1 MFNKAF
7 QTLQNN
13 ISQGFSNIKSFVKE
27 NLTPLDLK
35 SKIEINKKF
44 YYEDHLIA
52 EGGYAYIYQIISSE
66 NHKNYAL
73 KKINIQSKSH
83 LNNIKNE
90 IKYWKILSK
99 YKNIIHLYDY
109 EISEKTVYIIMEL
122 CKEGTLLD
130 YINKKKFINEEEALA
145 ILYQIILGVYA
156 MHCQE
161 PPIAHRDLKIENILK
176 FENVYKLCDF
186 GSATTIIFNPLNCNE
201 KEKNET
207 LNNFETN
214 STIYYR
220 APEMCDKY
228 NEYEIN
234 EKVDIWAL
242 GCILYT
248 ILFKIQPFNDG
259 LKLNIISA
267 SYNFPK
273 NNIEKYSEKIIDLI
287 RLMLNPNPI
296 ERPSAKDILNLLKN
310 WNQINKINLPE
321 EIENIKKKQISN
333 GYFDMIND
341 LDKKNGKKN
350 IKLISQEDILRIQ
363 NNINNKIKNYEKK
376 EKDSNQN
383 QNQKNNNNINLLW
396 DFDVNNNNN
405 YQTNEENDNNNNNLL
420 DFEFTDNIDNNNVI
434 NKEKENNNNDL
445 FEFINNSNNAI
456 NNDFSKEKNNNI
468 NNSNNFILNVDNT
481 FQQNINIQQNNNKE
495 KKQNNNNNNVQD
507 IFSFFK

>member
-7 QTLQNN
+7 QAIQNN

-35 SKIEINKKF
+35 SKIEINKKI

-52 EGGYAYIYQIISSE
+52 EGGYAYIYQIISFE

-73 KKINIQSKSH
+73 KKINIQSKNH

-109 EISEKTVYIIMEL
+109 EITEKTVFIIMEL

-130 YINKKKFINEEEALA
+130 YINKKKFINEEEALT

-186 GSATTIIFNPLNCNE
+186 GSATTIKFNPLNCNE

-207 LNNFETN
+207 LNNFESN

-296 ERPSAKDILNLLKN
+296 ERPSAKEILDILKN
-310 WNQINKINLPE
+310 WNQINKIDLPE
-321 EIENIKKKQISN
+321 EVENIKKRQISN
-333 GYFDMIND
+333 GYFDND
-341 LDKKNGKKN
+341 LEKRNGKKN

-363 NNINNKIKNYEKK
+363 NNINNKINNYEKK
-376 EKDSNQN
+376 EVDENIKNQ
-383 QNQKNNNNINLLW
+383 NNNNINLLW
-396 DFDVNNNNN
+396 DFGLNNNNN
-405 YQTNEENDNNNNNLL
+405 KINNNKTNEQNDNNNLL
-420 DFEFTDNIDNNNVI
+420 DFEFTDNINNNEQ
-434 NKEKENNNNDL
+434 KENNNNNDL
-445 FEFINNSNNAI
+445 FEFINNSNS
-456 NNDFSKEKNNNI
+456 NDFSKEKNNNI
-468 NNSNNFILNVDNT
+468 NNNNNFILNVDNT

-495 KKQNNNNNNVQD
+495 KKQKNNNNEQD

>member
-7 QTLQNN
+7 QAIQNN

-35 SKIEINKKF
+35 SKIEINKKI

-52 EGGYAYIYQIISSE
+52 EGGYAYIYQIISFE

-73 KKINIQSKSH
+73 KKINIQSKNH

-109 EISEKTVYIIMEL
+109 EITEKTVFIIMEL

-130 YINKKKFINEEEALA
+130 YINKKKFINEEEALT

-186 GSATTIIFNPLNCNE
+186 GSATTIKFNPLNCNE

-207 LNNFETN
+207 LNNFESN

-296 ERPSAKDILNLLKN
+296 ERPSAKEILDILKN
-310 WNQINKINLPE
+310 WNQINKIDLPE
-321 EIENIKKKQISN
+321 EVENIKKRQISN
-333 GYFDMIND
+333 GYFDND
-341 LDKKNGKKN
+341 LEKRNGKKN

-363 NNINNKIKNYEKK
+363 NNINNKINNYEKK
-376 EKDSNQN
+376 EVDENIKNQ
-383 QNQKNNNNINLLW
+383 NNNNINLLW
-396 DFDVNNNNN
+396 DFGLNNNNN
-405 YQTNEENDNNNNNLL
+405 KINNNKTNEQNDNNNLL
-420 DFEFTDNIDNNNVI
+420 DFEFTDNINNNEQ
-434 NKEKENNNNDL
+434 KENNNNNDL
-445 FEFINNSNNAI
+445 FEFINNLN

-468 NNSNNFILNVDNT
+468 NNNNNFILNVDNT

-495 KKQNNNNNNVQD
+495 KKQKNNNNEQD

>member
-7 QTLQNN
+7 QAIQNN

-35 SKIEINKKF
+35 SKIEINKKI

-73 KKINIQSKSH
+73 KKINIQSKNH

-109 EISEKTVYIIMEL
+109 EITEKTVFIIMEL

-130 YINKKKFINEEEALA
+130 YINKKKFINEEEALT

-186 GSATTIIFNPLNCNE
+186 GSATTIKFNPLNCNE

-296 ERPSAKDILNLLKN
+296 ERPSAKDIMDILKN
-310 WNQINKINLPE
+310 WNQINKIDLPE
-321 EIENIKKKQISN
+321 EVENIKKRQISN
-333 GYFDMIND
+333 GYFDID
-341 LDKKNGKKN
+341 SEKRNGKKN

-363 NNINNKIKNYEKK
+363 NNINNKINNYEKK
-376 EKDSNQN
+376 EVDENIKNQ
-383 QNQKNNNNINLLW
+383 NNNNINLLW
-396 DFDVNNNNN
+396 DFDLNNNNN
-405 YQTNEENDNNNNNLL
+405 KINNNKTNEQNNNNNLL
-420 DFEFTDNIDNNNVI
+420 DFEFTDNINNNEQ
-434 NKEKENNNNDL
+434 KENNNNNDL
-445 FEFINNSNNAI
+445 FEFINNSNS
-456 NNDFSKEKNNNI
+456 NDFSKEKNNNI
-468 NNSNNFILNVDNT
+468 NNNNNFILNVDNT

-495 KKQNNNNNNVQD
+495 KKQKNNNNDQNIYKNLLY
-507 IFSFFK
+507 

>member
-7 QTLQNN
+7 QAIQNN

-35 SKIEINKKF
+35 SKIEINKKI

-73 KKINIQSKSH
+73 KKINIQSKNH

-186 GSATTIIFNPLNCNE
+186 GSATTIKFNPLNCTE

-207 LNNFETN
+207 LNNFESN

-296 ERPSAKDILNLLKN
+296 ERPSAKEILDILKN
-310 WNQINKINLPE
+310 WNQINKIDLPE
-321 EIENIKKKQISN
+321 EVENIKKRQISN
-333 GYFDMIND
+333 GYFDND
-341 LDKKNGKKN
+341 LEKRNGKKN

-363 NNINNKIKNYEKK
+363 NNINNKINNYEKK
-376 EKDSNQN
+376 EVDENIKNQ
-383 QNQKNNNNINLLW
+383 NNNNINLLW
-396 DFDVNNNNN
+396 DFDLNNNNN
-405 YQTNEENDNNNNNLL
+405 KINNNKTNEQNNNNNLL
-420 DFEFTDNIDNNNVI
+420 DFEFTDNINNNEQ
-434 NKEKENNNNDL
+434 KENNNNNDL
-445 FEFINNSNNAI
+445 FEFINNSNS
-456 NNDFSKEKNNNI
+456 NDFSKEKNNNI
-468 NNSNNFILNVDNT
+468 NNNNNFILNVDNT

-495 KKQNNNNNNVQD
+495 KKQKNNNNNEQD

>member
-109 EISEKTVYIIMEL
+109 EITEKTVFIIMEL

-130 YINKKKFINEEEALA
+130 YINKKKFINEEEALT

-186 GSATTIIFNPLNCNE
+186 GSATTIKFNPLNCNE

-207 LNNFETN
+207 LNNFESN

-363 NNINNKIKNYEKK
+363 NNINNKINNYEKK
-376 EKDSNQN
+376 EVDENIKNQ
-383 QNQKNNNNINLLW
+383 NNNNINLLW
-396 DFDVNNNNN
+396 DFDLNNNNN
-405 YQTNEENDNNNNNLL
+405 DNNNNNINEQNNNNNLL
-420 DFEFTDNIDNNNVI
+420 DFEFTDNIDNNKQ
-434 NKEKENNNNDL
+434 KENNNNNDL
-445 FEFINNSNNAI
+445 FEFINNSNS
-456 NNDFSKEKNNNI
+456 NDFSKEKNNNI
-468 NNSNNFILNVDNT
+468 NNNNNFILNVDNT

-495 KKQNNNNNNVQD
+495 KKQKNNNNEQD

>member
-7 QTLQNN
+7 QAIQNN

-35 SKIEINKKF
+35 SKIEINKKI

-73 KKINIQSKSH
+73 KKINIQSKNH

-109 EISEKTVYIIMEL
+109 EITEKTVFIIMEL

-130 YINKKKFINEEEALA
+130 YINKKKFINEEEALT

-186 GSATTIIFNPLNCNE
+186 GSATTIKFNPLNCNE

-207 LNNFETN
+207 LNNFESN

-296 ERPSAKDILNLLKN
+296 ERPSAKEILDILKN
-310 WNQINKINLPE
+310 WNQINKIDLPE
-321 EIENIKKKQISN
+321 EVENIKKRQISN
-333 GYFDMIND
+333 GYFDND
-341 LDKKNGKKN
+341 LEKRNGKKN

-363 NNINNKIKNYEKK
+363 NNINNKINNYEKK
-376 EKDSNQN
+376 EVDENIKNQ
-383 QNQKNNNNINLLW
+383 NNNNINLLW
-396 DFDVNNNNN
+396 DFDLNNNNN
-405 YQTNEENDNNNNNLL
+405 DNNNNNINEQNNNNNLL
-420 DFEFTDNIDNNNVI
+420 DFEFTDNIDNNKQ
-434 NKEKENNNNDL
+434 KENNNNNDL
-445 FEFINNSNNAI
+445 FEFINNSNS
-456 NNDFSKEKNNNI
+456 NDFSKEKNNNI
-468 NNSNNFILNVDNT
+468 NNNNNFILNVDNT

-495 KKQNNNNNNVQD
+495 KKQKNNNNEQD

>member
-7 QTLQNN
+7 QAIQNN

-35 SKIEINKKF
+35 SKIEINKKI

-109 EISEKTVYIIMEL
+109 EITEKTVFIIMEL

-130 YINKKKFINEEEALA
+130 YINKKKFINEEEALT

-186 GSATTIIFNPLNCNE
+186 GSATTIKFNPLNCSE

-207 LNNFETN
+207 LNNFESN

-296 ERPSAKDILNLLKN
+296 ERPSAKEILDILKN
-310 WNQINKINLPE
+310 WNQINKIDLPE
-321 EIENIKKKQISN
+321 EVENIKKRQISN
-333 GYFDMIND
+333 GYFDIYSE
-341 LDKKNGKKN
+341 KPNGKKN

-363 NNINNKIKNYEKK
+363 NNINNKINNYEKK
-376 EKDSNQN
+376 EIEKNIKNQ
-383 QNQKNNNNINLLW
+383 NNNNINLLW
-396 DFDVNNNNN
+396 DFDLNNNNN
-405 YQTNEENDNNNNNLL
+405 DNNNNNINEQNNNNNLL
-420 DFEFTDNIDNNNVI
+420 DFEFTDNIDNNKQ
-434 NKEKENNNNDL
+434 KENNNNNDL
-445 FEFINNSNNAI
+445 FEFINNSNS
-456 NNDFSKEKNNNI
+456 NDFSKEKNNNI
-468 NNSNNFILNVDNT
+468 NNNNNFILNVDNT

-495 KKQNNNNNNVQD
+495 NKQNNNNNNTQD

>member
-7 QTLQNN
+7 QAIQNN

-35 SKIEINKKF
+35 SKIEINKKI

-73 KKINIQSKSH
+73 KKINIQSKNH

-109 EISEKTVYIIMEL
+109 EITEKTVFIIMEL

-130 YINKKKFINEEEALA
+130 YINKKKFINEEEALT

-186 GSATTIIFNPLNCNE
+186 GSATTIKFNPLNCNE

-207 LNNFETN
+207 LNNFESN

-296 ERPSAKDILNLLKN
+296 ERPSAKEILDILKN
-310 WNQINKINLPE
+310 WNQINKIDLPE
-321 EIENIKKKQISN
+321 EVENIKKRQISN
-333 GYFDMIND
+333 GYFDND
-341 LDKKNGKKN
+341 LEKRNGKKN

-363 NNINNKIKNYEKK
+363 NNINNKINNYEKK
-376 EKDSNQN
+376 EVDENIKNQ
-383 QNQKNNNNINLLW
+383 NNNINLLW
-396 DFDVNNNNN
+396 DFDLNNNNN
-405 YQTNEENDNNNNNLL
+405 KINNNKTNEQNNNNNLL
-420 DFEFTDNIDNNNVI
+420 DFEFTDNINNNEQ
-434 NKEKENNNNDL
+434 KENNNNNDL
-445 FEFINNSNNAI
+445 FEFINNSNS
-456 NNDFSKEKNNNI
+456 NDFSKEKNNNI
-468 NNSNNFILNVDNT
+468 NNNNNFILNVDNT

-495 KKQNNNNNNVQD
+495 KKQKNNNNEQD

>member
-7 QTLQNN
+7 QAIQNN

-35 SKIEINKKF
+35 SKIEINKKI

-73 KKINIQSKSH
+73 KKINIQSKNH

-109 EISEKTVYIIMEL
+109 EITEKTVFIIMEL

-130 YINKKKFINEEEALA
+130 YINKKKFINEEEALT

-186 GSATTIIFNPLNCNE
+186 GSATTIKFNPLNCSE

-207 LNNFETN
+207 LNNFESN

-296 ERPSAKDILNLLKN
+296 ERPSAKEILDILKN
-310 WNQINKINLPE
+310 WNQINKIDLPE
-321 EIENIKKKQISN
+321 EVENIKKRQISN
-333 GYFDMIND
+333 GYFDND
-341 LDKKNGKKN
+341 LEKRNGKKN

-363 NNINNKIKNYEKK
+363 NNINNKINNYEKK
-376 EKDSNQN
+376 EVEENIKTQ
-383 QNQKNNNNINLLW
+383 NNNNINLLW
-396 DFDVNNNNN
+396 DFDLNNNNKIN
-405 YQTNEENDNNNNNLL
+405 NNKTNEQNNNNNLL
-420 DFEFTDNIDNNNVI
+420 DFEFTDNINNNEQ
-434 NKEKENNNNDL
+434 KENNNNNDL
-445 FEFINNSNNAI
+445 FEFINNSNS
-456 NNDFSKEKNNNI
+456 NDFSKEKNNNI
-468 NNSNNFILNVDNT
+468 NNNNNFILNVDNT

-495 KKQNNNNNNVQD
+495 KKQKNNNNEQD

>member
-7 QTLQNN
+7 QAIQNN

-35 SKIEINKKF
+35 SKIEINKKI

-73 KKINIQSKSH
+73 KKINIQSKNH

-109 EISEKTVYIIMEL
+109 EITEKTVFIIMEL

-130 YINKKKFINEEEALA
+130 YINKKKFINEEEALT

-186 GSATTIIFNPLNCNE
+186 GSATTIKFNPLNCSE

-207 LNNFETN
+207 LNNFESN

-296 ERPSAKDILNLLKN
+296 ERPSAKEILDILKN
-310 WNQINKINLPE
+310 WNQINKIDLPE
-321 EIENIKKKQISN
+321 EVENIKKRQISN
-333 GYFDMIND
+333 GYFDND
-341 LDKKNGKKN
+341 LEKRNGKKN

-363 NNINNKIKNYEKK
+363 NNINNKINNYEKK
-376 EKDSNQN
+376 EVDENIKNQ
-383 QNQKNNNNINLLW
+383 NNNNINLLW
-396 DFDVNNNNN
+396 DFDLNNNNN
-405 YQTNEENDNNNNNLL
+405 KINNNKTNEQNNNNNLL
-420 DFEFTDNIDNNNVI
+420 DFEFTDNINNNEQ
-434 NKEKENNNNDL
+434 KENNNNNDL
-445 FEFINNSNNAI
+445 FEFINNSNS
-456 NNDFSKEKNNNI
+456 NDFSKEKNNNI
-468 NNSNNFILNVDNT
+468 NNNNNFILNVDNT
-481 FQQNINIQQNNNKE
+481 FQQNINIQQINNKE
-495 KKQNNNNNNVQD
+495 KKQKNNNNDQD

>member
-7 QTLQNN
+7 QAIQNN

-35 SKIEINKKF
+35 SKIEINKKI

-73 KKINIQSKSH
+73 KKINIQSKNH

-130 YINKKKFINEEEALA
+130 YINKKKFINEEEALT

-186 GSATTIIFNPLNCNE
+186 GSATTIKFNPLNCSE

-207 LNNFETN
+207 LNNFESN

-296 ERPSAKDILNLLKN
+296 ERPSAKEILDILKN
-310 WNQINKINLPE
+310 WNQINKIDLPE
-321 EIENIKKKQISN
+321 EVENIKKRQISN
-333 GYFDMIND
+333 GYFDND
-341 LDKKNGKKN
+341 LEKRNGKKN

-363 NNINNKIKNYEKK
+363 NNINNKINNYEKK
-376 EKDSNQN
+376 EVDENIKNQ
-383 QNQKNNNNINLLW
+383 NNNINLLW
-396 DFDVNNNNN
+396 DFDLNNNNN
-405 YQTNEENDNNNNNLL
+405 KINNNKTNEQNNNNNLL
-420 DFEFTDNIDNNNVI
+420 DFEFTDNINNNEQ
-434 NKEKENNNNDL
+434 KENNNNNDL
-445 FEFINNSNNAI
+445 FEFINNSNS
-456 NNDFSKEKNNNI
+456 NDFSKEKNNNI
-468 NNSNNFILNVDNT
+468 NNNNNFILNVDNT

-495 KKQNNNNNNVQD
+495 KKQKNNNNEQD

>member
-7 QTLQNN
+7 QALQNN

-35 SKIEINKKF
+35 SKIEINNKF

-73 KKINIQSKSH
+73 KKINIQSNSH

-186 GSATTIIFNPLNCNE
+186 GSATTIIFNPLNCTE

-207 LNNFETN
+207 INNFETN

-296 ERPSAKDILNLLKN
+296 ERPSAKDIMDILKN
-310 WNQINKINLPE
+310 WNQINKIDLPE
-321 EIENIKKKQISN
+321 EVENIKKRQISN
-333 GYFDMIND
+333 GYFDID
-341 LDKKNGKKN
+341 SEKPNGKKN

-363 NNINNKIKNYEKK
+363 N
-376 EKDSNQN
+376 
-383 QNQKNNNNINLLW
+383 
-396 DFDVNNNNN
+396 
-405 YQTNEENDNNNNNLL
+405 
-420 DFEFTDNIDNNNVI
+420 
-434 NKEKENNNNDL
+434 
-445 FEFINNSNNAI
+445 
-456 NNDFSKEKNNNI
+456 
-468 NNSNNFILNVDNT
+468 
-481 FQQNINIQQNNNKE
+481 
-495 KKQNNNNNNVQD
+495 
-507 IFSFFK
+507 IFGTWSFNGIWI

>member
-7 QTLQNN
+7 QAIQNN

-35 SKIEINKKF
+35 SKIEINKKI

-73 KKINIQSKSH
+73 KKINIQSKNH

-109 EISEKTVYIIMEL
+109 EITEKTVFIIMEL

-130 YINKKKFINEEEALA
+130 YINKKKFINEEEALT

-186 GSATTIIFNPLNCNE
+186 GSATTIKFNPLNCSE

-207 LNNFETN
+207 LNNFESN

-296 ERPSAKDILNLLKN
+296 ERPSAKEILDILKN
-310 WNQINKINLPE
+310 WNQINKIDLPE
-321 EIENIKKKQISN
+321 EVENIKKRQISN
-333 GYFDMIND
+333 GYFDND
-341 LDKKNGKKN
+341 LEKRNGKKN

-363 NNINNKIKNYEKK
+363 NNINNKINNYEKK
-376 EKDSNQN
+376 EVDENIKNQ
-383 QNQKNNNNINLLW
+383 NNNINLLW
-396 DFDVNNNNN
+396 DFDLNNNNN
-405 YQTNEENDNNNNNLL
+405 KINNNKTNEQNNNNNLL
-420 DFEFTDNIDNNNVI
+420 DFEFTDNINNNEQ
-434 NKEKENNNNDL
+434 KENNNNNDL
-445 FEFINNSNNAI
+445 FEFINNSNS
-456 NNDFSKEKNNNI
+456 NDFSKEKNNNI
-468 NNSNNFILNVDNT
+468 NNNNNFILNVDNT

-495 KKQNNNNNNVQD
+495 KKQKNNNNEQD

>member
-7 QTLQNN
+7 QAIQNN

-35 SKIEINKKF
+35 SKIEINKKI

-52 EGGYAYIYQIISSE
+52 EGGFAYIYQIISSE

-73 KKINIQSKSH
+73 KKINIQSKNH

-109 EISEKTVYIIMEL
+109 EITEKTVFIIMEL

-130 YINKKKFINEEEALA
+130 YINKKKFINEEEALT

-186 GSATTIIFNPLNCNE
+186 GSATTIKFNPLNCNE

-207 LNNFETN
+207 LNNFESN

-296 ERPSAKDILNLLKN
+296 ERPSAKEILDILKN
-310 WNQINKINLPE
+310 WNQINKIDLPE
-321 EIENIKKKQISN
+321 EVENIKKRQISN
-333 GYFDMIND
+333 GYFDND
-341 LDKKNGKKN
+341 LEKRNGKKN

-363 NNINNKIKNYEKK
+363 NNINNKINNYEKK
-376 EKDSNQN
+376 EVDENIKNQ
-383 QNQKNNNNINLLW
+383 NNNNINLLW
-396 DFDVNNNNN
+396 DFDLNNNNKIN
-405 YQTNEENDNNNNNLL
+405 NNKTNEQNNNNNLL
-420 DFEFTDNIDNNNVI
+420 DFEFTDNINNNEQ
-434 NKEKENNNNDL
+434 KENNNNNDL
-445 FEFINNSNNAI
+445 FEFINNSNS
-456 NNDFSKEKNNNI
+456 NDFSKEKNNNI
-468 NNSNNFILNVDNT
+468 NNNNNFILNVDNT

-495 KKQNNNNNNVQD
+495 KKQKNNNNNEQD

>member
-7 QTLQNN
+7 QAIQNN

-35 SKIEINKKF
+35 SKIEINKKI

-73 KKINIQSKSH
+73 KKINIQSKNH

-109 EISEKTVYIIMEL
+109 EITEKTVFIIMEL

-130 YINKKKFINEEEALA
+130 YINKKKFINEEEALT

-186 GSATTIIFNPLNCNE
+186 GSATTIKFNPLNCSE

-207 LNNFETN
+207 LNNFESN

-296 ERPSAKDILNLLKN
+296 ERPSAKEILDILKN
-310 WNQINKINLPE
+310 WNQINKIDLPE
-321 EIENIKKKQISN
+321 EVENIKKRQISN
-333 GYFDMIND
+333 GYFDND
-341 LDKKNGKKN
+341 LEKRNGKKN

-363 NNINNKIKNYEKK
+363 NNINNKINNYEKK
-376 EKDSNQN
+376 EVDENIKNQ
-383 QNQKNNNNINLLW
+383 NNNINLLW
-396 DFDVNNNNN
+396 DFDLNNNNN
-405 YQTNEENDNNNNNLL
+405 KINNNKTNEQNNNNNLL
-420 DFEFTDNIDNNNVI
+420 DFEFTDNINNNEQ
-434 NKEKENNNNDL
+434 KENNNNNDL
-445 FEFINNSNNAI
+445 FEFINNSNS
-456 NNDFSKEKNNNI
+456 NDFSKEKNNNI
-468 NNSNNFILNVDNT
+468 NNNNNFILNVDNT

-495 KKQNNNNNNVQD
+495 KKQKNNNNDQD

>member
-7 QTLQNN
+7 QAIQNN

-35 SKIEINKKF
+35 SKIEINKKI

-52 EGGYAYIYQIISSE
+52 EGGFAYIYQIISSE

-73 KKINIQSKSH
+73 KKINIQSKNH

-109 EISEKTVYIIMEL
+109 EITEKTVFIIMEL

-130 YINKKKFINEEEALA
+130 YINKKKFINEEEALT

-176 FENVYKLCDF
+176 FENIYKLCDF
-186 GSATTIIFNPLNCNE
+186 GSATTIKFNPLNCNE

-207 LNNFETN
+207 LNNFESN

-296 ERPSAKDILNLLKN
+296 ERPSAKEILDILKN
-310 WNQINKINLPE
+310 WNQINKIDLPE
-321 EIENIKKKQISN
+321 EVENIKKRQISN
-333 GYFDMIND
+333 GYFDND
-341 LDKKNGKKN
+341 LEKRNGKKN

-363 NNINNKIKNYEKK
+363 NNINNKINNYEKK
-376 EKDSNQN
+376 EVDENIKNQ
-383 QNQKNNNNINLLW
+383 NNNNINLLW
-396 DFDVNNNNN
+396 DFDLNNNNN
-405 YQTNEENDNNNNNLL
+405 KINNNKTNERNNNNNLL
-420 DFEFTDNIDNNNVI
+420 DFEFTDNINNNEQ
-434 NKEKENNNNDL
+434 KENNNNNDL
-445 FEFINNSNNAI
+445 FEFINNSNS
-456 NNDFSKEKNNNI
+456 NDFSKEKNNNI
-468 NNSNNFILNVDNT
+468 NNNNNFILNVDNT

-495 KKQNNNNNNVQD
+495 KKQKNNNNNEQD

>member
-7 QTLQNN
+7 QAIQNN

-35 SKIEINKKF
+35 SKIEINKKI

-73 KKINIQSKSH
+73 KKINIQSKNH

-109 EISEKTVYIIMEL
+109 EITEKTVFIIMEL

-130 YINKKKFINEEEALA
+130 YINKKKFINEEEALT

-186 GSATTIIFNPLNCNE
+186 GSATTIKFNPLNCNE

-207 LNNFETN
+207 LNNFESN

-267 SYNFPK
+267 SYNFQK

-296 ERPSAKDILNLLKN
+296 ERPSAKEILDILKN
-310 WNQINKINLPE
+310 WNQINKIDLPE
-321 EIENIKKKQISN
+321 EVENIKKRQISN
-333 GYFDMIND
+333 GYFDND
-341 LDKKNGKKN
+341 LEKRNGKKN

-363 NNINNKIKNYEKK
+363 NNINNKINNYEKK
-376 EKDSNQN
+376 EVDENIKNQ
-383 QNQKNNNNINLLW
+383 NNNNINLLW
-396 DFDVNNNNN
+396 DFDLNNNNN
-405 YQTNEENDNNNNNLL
+405 KINNNKTNEQNNNNNLL
-420 DFEFTDNIDNNNVI
+420 DFEFTDNINNNEQ
-434 NKEKENNNNDL
+434 KENNNNNDL
-445 FEFINNSNNAI
+445 FEFINNSNS
-456 NNDFSKEKNNNI
+456 NDFSKEKNNNI
-468 NNSNNFILNVDNT
+468 NNNNNFILNVDNT

-495 KKQNNNNNNVQD
+495 KKQKNNNNEQD

>member
-7 QTLQNN
+7 QAIQNN

-35 SKIEINKKF
+35 SKIEINKKI

-73 KKINIQSKSH
+73 KKINIQSKNH

-109 EISEKTVYIIMEL
+109 EITEKTVFIIMEL

-130 YINKKKFINEEEALA
+130 YINKKKFINEEEALT

-186 GSATTIIFNPLNCNE
+186 GSATTIKFNPLNCNE

-207 LNNFETN
+207 LNNFESN

-296 ERPSAKDILNLLKN
+296 ERPSAKEILDILKN
-310 WNQINKINLPE
+310 WNQINKIDLPE
-321 EIENIKKKQISN
+321 EVENIKKRQISN
-333 GYFDMIND
+333 GYFDND
-341 LDKKNGKKN
+341 LEKRNGKKN

-363 NNINNKIKNYEKK
+363 NNINNKINNYEKK
-376 EKDSNQN
+376 EVDENIKNQ
-383 QNQKNNNNINLLW
+383 NNNNINLLW
-396 DFDVNNNNN
+396 DFDLNNNNN
-405 YQTNEENDNNNNNLL
+405 KINNNKTNEQNDNNNLL
-420 DFEFTDNIDNNNVI
+420 DFEFTDNINNNEQ
-434 NKEKENNNNDL
+434 KENNNNNDL
-445 FEFINNSNNAI
+445 FEFINNSNS
-456 NNDFSKEKNNNI
+456 NDFSKEKNNNI
-468 NNSNNFILNVDNT
+468 NNNNNFILNVDNT

-495 KKQNNNNNNVQD
+495 KKQKNNNNEQD

>member
-7 QTLQNN
+7 QAIQNN

-35 SKIEINKKF
+35 SKIEINKKI

-73 KKINIQSKSH
+73 KKINIQSKNH

-109 EISEKTVYIIMEL
+109 EITEKTVFIIMEL

-130 YINKKKFINEEEALA
+130 YINKKKFINEEEALT

-186 GSATTIIFNPLNCNE
+186 GSATTIKFNPLNCNE

-207 LNNFETN
+207 LNNFESN

-296 ERPSAKDILNLLKN
+296 ERPSAKEILDILKN
-310 WNQINKINLPE
+310 WNQINKIDLPE
-321 EIENIKKKQISN
+321 EVENIKKRQISN
-333 GYFDMIND
+333 GYFDND
-341 LDKKNGKKN
+341 LEKRNGKKN

-363 NNINNKIKNYEKK
+363 NNINNKINNYEKK
-376 EKDSNQN
+376 EVDENIKNQ
-383 QNQKNNNNINLLW
+383 NNNNINLLW
-396 DFDVNNNNN
+396 DFDLNNNNN
-405 YQTNEENDNNNNNLL
+405 KINNNKTNEQNNNNNLL
-420 DFEFTDNIDNNNVI
+420 DFEFTDNINNNEQ
-434 NKEKENNNNDL
+434 KENNNNNDL
-445 FEFINNSNNAI
+445 FEFINNSNS
-456 NNDFSKEKNNNI
+456 NDFSKEKNNNI
-468 NNSNNFILNVDNT
+468 NNNNNFILNVDNT

-495 KKQNNNNNNVQD
+495 KKQKNNNNEQD

>member
-7 QTLQNN
+7 QAIQNN

-35 SKIEINKKF
+35 SKIEINKKI

-52 EGGYAYIYQIISSE
+52 EGGFAYIYQIISSE

-73 KKINIQSKSH
+73 KKINIQSKNH

-109 EISEKTVYIIMEL
+109 EITEKTVFIIMEL

-130 YINKKKFINEEEALA
+130 YINKKKFINEEEALT

-186 GSATTIIFNPLNCNE
+186 GSATTIKFNPLNCNE

-207 LNNFETN
+207 LNNFESN

-287 RLMLNPNPI
+287 RLMSNPNPI
-296 ERPSAKDILNLLKN
+296 ERPSAKEILDILKN
-310 WNQINKINLPE
+310 WNQINKIDLPE
-321 EIENIKKKQISN
+321 EVENIKKRQISN
-333 GYFDMIND
+333 GYFDND
-341 LDKKNGKKN
+341 LEKRNGKKN

-363 NNINNKIKNYEKK
+363 NNINNKINNYEKK
-376 EKDSNQN
+376 EVDENIKNQ
-383 QNQKNNNNINLLW
+383 NNNNINLLW
-396 DFDVNNNNN
+396 DFDLNNNNN
-405 YQTNEENDNNNNNLL
+405 KINNNKTNEQNNNNNLL
-420 DFEFTDNIDNNNVI
+420 DFEFTDNINNNEQ
-434 NKEKENNNNDL
+434 KENNNNNDL
-445 FEFINNSNNAI
+445 FEFINNSNS
-456 NNDFSKEKNNNI
+456 NDFSKEKNNNI
-468 NNSNNFILNVDNT
+468 NNNNNFILNVDNT

-495 KKQNNNNNNVQD
+495 KKQKNNNNEQD